1 MCIYNINEGIEVK
14 SGRTVGDGRGER
26 EREREREGEKCK
38 KQYIFNIKI
47 FIYINYYTI
56 SCKIFFIFIK

>member
-14 SGRTVGDGRGER
+14 SGRTVEDGRGER

-38 KQYIFNIKI
+38 KQYIFNI
-47 FIYINYYTI
+47 
-56 SCKIFFIFIK
+56 